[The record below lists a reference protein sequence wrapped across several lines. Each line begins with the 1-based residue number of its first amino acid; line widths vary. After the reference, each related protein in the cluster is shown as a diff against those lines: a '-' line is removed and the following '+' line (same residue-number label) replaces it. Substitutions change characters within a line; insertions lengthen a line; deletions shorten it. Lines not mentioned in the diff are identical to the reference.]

1 MKNFCPLLFLRG
13 HLTPKHGRRV
23 CVEVKASRLFGAN
36 ATVDPLGSPV
46 RAGCLSSLPDRP
58 PPCPGTFVCFEP
70 ESRDSGGLLPPP
82 RCVLAVVRRPFCPP
96 PCVPLESTSVGWK
109 GYCRASDP
117 GGLRVVPRPQAHG
130 LKRDGRQLGH
140 VHAERLT
147 RRTGDRSPGASGS
160 PAPLESVDGWPLATP
175 DAEIPGGS
183 RPVVSAVRRRARGVR
198 SLHPRA
204 ICRSQP
210 PPARAT
216 RLEPLR
222 VGLVSRGLVGAI
234 GWSSAS
240 SPGAPGLP
248 RRPGASLRPF
258 LISQLSP
265 PSAGGLGPPDGRAS
279 CRSSGVPDKLV
290 IWLILPVVICLSQR
304 LSHACL
310 SISNLYCETA
320 NGSLNQL
327 SFI

>member
-1 MKNFCPLLFLRG
+1 MLRARVPRQRWSPAAAA
-13 HLTPKHGRRV
+13 LRSRR
-23 CVEVKASRLFGAN
+23 GA
-36 ATVDPLGSPV
+36 
-46 RAGCLSSLPDRP
+46 SSL
-58 PPCPGTFVCFEP
+58 
-70 ESRDSGGLLPPP
+70 LP
-82 RCVLAVVRRPFCPP
+82 PP

-240 SPGAPGLP
+240 SPV
-248 RRPGASLRPF
+248 RRGCR
-258 LISQLSP
+258 
-265 PSAGGLGPPDGRAS
+265 GGRAPRCAPS
-279 CRSSGVPDKLV
+279 LYLNSRPRPRGGWVRRTAAHPAG
-290 IWLILPVVICLSQR
+290 R
-304 LSHACL
+304 RACP
-310 SISNLYCETA
+310 IS
-320 NGSLNQL
+320 
-327 SFI
+327 

>member
-1 MKNFCPLLFLRG
+1 MHDVLI
-13 HLTPKHGRRV
+13 PKWGRWV
-23 CVEVKASRLFGAN
+23 CVEVRCIRLTSSAITYNGYSFA
-36 ATVDPLGSPV
+36 AFLLC
-46 RAGCLSSLPDRP
+46 AGCASSLPDRP
-58 PPCPGTFVCFEP
+58 PPCPRTDVRFEP
-70 ESRDSGGLLPPP
+70 ESCRSGGLLP
-82 RCVLAVVRRPFCPP
+82 AAASFVRRGSRPP
-96 PCVPLESTSVGWK
+96 L
-109 GYCRASDP
+109 P
-117 GGLRVVPRPQAHG
+117 GGSVILVGPASWRVG
-130 LKRDGRQLGH
+130 S
-140 VHAERLT
+140 
-147 RRTGDRSPGASGS
+147 RSPGASWS
-160 PAPLESVDGWPLATP
+160 PALLESVDGWPLATP
-175 DAEIPGGS
+175 DTEIPGGS

-204 ICRSQP
+204 TCRSQP
-210 PPARAT
+210 PPVRAT
-216 RLEPLR
+216 RLEHLR

-248 RRPGASLRPF
+248 RRPGASLRPV
-258 LISQLSP
+258 LVAQLSP
-265 PSAGGLGPPDGRAS
+265 PSAGGVGPPDVLAFAPRAGG
-279 CRSSGVPDKLV
+279 CPDKLV

>member
-1 MKNFCPLLFLRG
+1 M
-13 HLTPKHGRRV
+13 
-23 CVEVKASRLFGAN
+23 
-36 ATVDPLGSPV
+36 
-46 RAGCLSSLPDRP
+46 
-58 PPCPGTFVCFEP
+58 
-70 ESRDSGGLLPPP
+70 
-82 RCVLAVVRRPFCPP
+82 
-96 PCVPLESTSVGWK
+96 
-109 GYCRASDP
+109 
-117 GGLRVVPRPQAHG
+117 VPRPQAHG

-240 SPGAPGLP
+240 SPV
-248 RRPGASLRPF
+248 RRGCR
-258 LISQLSP
+258 
-265 PSAGGLGPPDGRAS
+265 GGRAPRCAPS
-279 CRSSGVPDKLV
+279 LYLNSRPRPRGGWARLAGWRCASPSGVPDKLV

-310 SISNLYCETA
+310 SISNYTA
-320 NGSLNQL
+320 KLRMAHYISYRLFDSTLLLG
-327 SFI
+327 